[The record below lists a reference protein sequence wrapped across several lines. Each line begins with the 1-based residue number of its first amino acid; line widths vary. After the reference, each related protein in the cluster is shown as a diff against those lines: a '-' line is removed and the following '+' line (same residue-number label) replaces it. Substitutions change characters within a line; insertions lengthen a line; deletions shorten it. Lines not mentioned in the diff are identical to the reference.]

1 MLFTEFRCIYILM
14 YQFNEIS
21 FLIKCNDLD
30 INIAKNCTNFHCQ
43 NNFLLEELLAFTQK
57 LIWGMNGMAKI

>member
-1 MLFTEFRCIYILM
+1 M
-14 YQFNEIS
+14 YQFNETS

-43 NNFLLEELLAFTQK
+43 NNFLLEELLSFTQK